1 MAVDNM
7 VVMGR
12 IVAPYGVYGWL
23 KVVPDTEAID
33 GLFDYDSWWLGKG
46 DDWREMVVETAKIHN
61 DVIVVK
67 LVGIDDRDAAFACKG
82 KQIAVPRAQL
92 PEPDENEYYWSDL
105 VGLRVTNSQGVDF
118 GVITEVFETGANDV
132 LVVKPDALVK
142 PDSSAKADSKAKS
155 DAVPVEA
162 GKDKP
167 QERLIPFVADVVLT
181 VDLEAKS
188 MLVDWDEDF

>member
-1 MAVDNM
+1 MAENNM

-23 KVVPDTEAID
+23 KVVPDTEALD

-46 DDWREMVVETAKIHN
+46 DRWREMVVEAAKIHN

-67 LVGIDDRDAAFACKG
+67 LEGINDRDAAFACKG
-82 KQIAVPRAQL
+82 QLVAVPRDQL

-105 VGLRVTNSQGVDF
+105 IGLNVINKQGVEF

-132 LVVKPDALVK
+132 LVVKPNVANK
-142 PDSSAKADSKAKS
+142 PEGMAKS
-155 DAVPVEA
+155 DAKSADA
-162 GKDKP
+162 GKDKS
-167 QERLIPFVADVVLT
+167 QERLIPFIADVVLT
-181 VDLEAKS
+181 VDLQAKS